1 MKINFNINQCKD
13 VVIADVFASD
23 YPDFCDAYV
32 ESATFNGVK
41 LTDDQLDTLNDLD
54 DTMAWVNENAFETL
68 LD

>member
-13 VVIADVFASD
+13 IEIADVFASD
-23 YPDFCDAYV
+23 YPDFCDAYI

-41 LTDDQLDTLNDLD
+41 LTDDQLDILNDLD
-54 DTMAWVNENAFETL
+54 DTIAWVNENAYETL